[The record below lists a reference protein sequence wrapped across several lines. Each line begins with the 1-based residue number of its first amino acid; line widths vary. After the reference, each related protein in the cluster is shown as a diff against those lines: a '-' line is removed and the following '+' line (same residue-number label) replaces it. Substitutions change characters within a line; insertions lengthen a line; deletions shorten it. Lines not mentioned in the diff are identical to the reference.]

1 MISDILPQLIRF
13 SGISESAHNLYC
25 LHNHFTIYDT
35 FSVLH
40 LEKIFLDKQDMIYKN
55 PSFFILRIH

>member
-35 FSVLH
+35 LITECDEVN
-40 LEKIFLDKQDMIYKN
+40 I
-55 PSFFILRIH
+55 

>member
-35 FSVLH
+35 FDEVNIQQH
-40 LEKIFLDKQDMIYKN
+40 APF
-55 PSFFILRIH
+55 RIDISR